1 MDAEYLQ
8 QNIGSCLSQCL
19 ADVCMKR
26 PNDPIEYIAH
36 WLYKHI
42 DNVNAKKQVISLLVL
57 SLILSAEVYEFRLK
71 GLNIRLDEAKS
82 LRTHH
87 LHNILQRSLR

>member
-19 ADVCMKR
+19 AEVCMKR

-42 DNVNAKKQVISLLVL
+42 DNVNTKNKVSTELFSGNKKKCQN
-57 SLILSAEVYEFRLK
+57 A
-71 GLNIRLDEAKS
+71 DEKAA
-82 LRTHH
+82 HFH
-87 LHNILQRSLR
+87 IF